1 MFALCAIDYL
11 IAWTIMKIL
20 VPKYSPITDL

>member
-1 MFALCAIDYL
+1 MFVIGAVAYL
-11 IAWTIMKIL
+11 EDWSVMNKL